1 MIQVSTKAL
10 RALLP
15 WVAKVDVRYY
25 LKGVHIVSDPAGLR
39 LTASNGHA
47 ITTFFDPG
55 DHGCLYEGI
64 LEPPTI
70 EAALK
75 AAGKV
80 ETLTLDPGLMTLGTV
95 KFTPIDGRYPD
106 IKRAWPKVL
115 DGKPCALNPALYGL
129 VDKSNKAFGLKGTD
143 IRTFHDSGCLV
154 WDSGFA
160 RGVIM
165 GLRDGVGDPA
175 KFPTI

>member
-25 LKGVHIVSDPAGLR
+25 LRGVHILSDPAGLR

-55 DHGCLYEGI
+55 DHGCSFEAI
-64 LEPPTI
+64 VEPLTI
-70 EAALK
+70 EAALR

-80 ETLTLDPGLMTLGTV
+80 EALALDPASMTLGTV
-95 KFTPIDGRYPD
+95 KFTPIDGRFPD
-106 IKRAWPKVL
+106 IRRAWPKVM
-115 DGKPCALNPALYGL
+115 DGKPCALNPALYAL
-129 VDKSNKAFGLKGTD
+129 VGKSNSAFNLKGTD
-143 IRTFHDSGCLV
+143 IRTFHDSSCLV
-154 WDSGFA
+154 WDSGFI